1 MGTKEKSKKE
11 SGEAEVLEKIA
22 EMEAP
27 YRDMGERLHEIIT
40 DSAPE
45 LTLRTWYGMPAY
57 AKDGK
62 VVCFFNAEKGYM
74 SFALTEDAN
83 LSPAEDTPHQLIES
97 SWYFTELDDATEE
110 KLSDIVS
117 KAAN

>member
-1 MGTKEKSKKE
+1 MADNTG
-11 SGEAEVLEKIA
+11 GEADVREAIS

-27 YRDMGERLHEIIT
+27 FPTMGERLHEVIM

-45 LTLRTWYGMPAY
+45 LTPRTWYGMPAY
-57 AKDGK
+57 TKDGT
-62 VVCFFNAEKGYM
+62 VVCFLNAEKGYM

-83 LSPAEDTPHQLIES
+83 HSVDEDASDQLIEA

-110 KLSDIVS
+110 KLSGIVRQ
-117 KAAN
+117 AVN

>member
-1 MGTKEKSKKE
+1 MADKTD
-11 SGEAEVLEKIA
+11 GEAEVREAIA

-27 YRDMGERLHEIIT
+27 FPEVGERLHELIM
-40 DSAPE
+40 DSGPE
-45 LTLRTWYGMPAY
+45 LTPRTWYGMPAY

-83 LSPAEDTPHQLIES
+83 LSVNEDAPHQLIEG

-110 KLSDIVS
+110 KLSEIVRS
-117 KAAN
+117 AVT

>member
-1 MGTKEKSKKE
+1 MADNTG
-11 SGEAEVLEKIA
+11 GEADVREAIA

-27 YRDMGERLHEIIT
+27 FPTMGERLHEVIM

-45 LTLRTWYGMPAY
+45 LTPRTWYGMPAY
-57 AKDGK
+57 AKDGT

-83 LSPAEDTPHQLIES
+83 LSVDEGASDQLIEA

-110 KLSDIVS
+110 KLSDIVRQ
-117 KAAN
+117 AVN

>member
-1 MGTKEKSKKE
+1 MADNTD
-11 SGEAEVLEKIA
+11 GEAEVLEKIG

-27 YRDMGERLHEIIT
+27 FPTVGERLHEVIM

-45 LTLRTWYGMPAY
+45 LTPRTWYSMPAY

-74 SFALTEDAN
+74 SLALTEEAN
-83 LSPAEDTPHQLIES
+83 LAVDEDAPHRLIES
-97 SWYFTELDDATEE
+97 SWYFTELDDATEK
-110 KLSDIVS
+110 KLSDIVRQ
-117 KAAN
+117 AVN

>member
-1 MGTKEKSKKE
+1 MADGNG
-11 SGEAEVLEKIA
+11 GEAELRKKIS

-27 YRDMGERLHEIIT
+27 FPTVGERLHEIVM

-45 LTLRTWYGMPAY
+45 LTPRTWYGMPAY

-83 LSPAEDTPHQLIES
+83 LSVDENAPHQLIES

-110 KLSDIVS
+110 ALSHIVR